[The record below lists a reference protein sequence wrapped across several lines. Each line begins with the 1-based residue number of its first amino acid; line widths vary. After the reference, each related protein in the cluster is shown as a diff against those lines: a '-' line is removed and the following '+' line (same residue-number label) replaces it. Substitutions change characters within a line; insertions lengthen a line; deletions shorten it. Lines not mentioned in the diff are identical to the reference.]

1 MAQEKVTELIKRNR
15 TDDQIYHDLM
25 TFKVRE
31 ILLVATV
38 YDAFILEEEDIL
50 TEKIFGEYHQ
60 LNLSSAP
67 RITNVSFGPEALK
80 MLSTHNFDMVIL
92 TMRIDEITPFEL
104 SQRIREIDPDI
115 PVLLLLNDNTEI
127 SLVRDMGP
135 RLKNIDKVFVW
146 NGDSKIFLAMIKYIE
161 DKLNVDR
168 DTQVGH
174 VRVILLVEDSIR
186 YYSRYLPIL
195 YTEIMKQTQRIIAD
209 EHLYGI
215 KKLLRMR
222 ARPKVLMAESYE
234 EAVAVIEEYRDYL
247 LCVMSDV
254 VFPKAGSKDTEAG
267 LKLIAY
273 LKNQLKDLPILLQ
286 SSDTAIERRAH
297 KVHAGFLN
305 KNSNNL
311 SGDLMEYISH
321 YLGFGD
327 FVFRDPAGV
336 PIARAS
342 SMDELRQLLATV
354 PLESLIYHANR
365 NHFSSWLIARG
376 EIKIAKSVQPVK
388 VSDFEDPGQLRDYL
402 IEVYRKVREAKTR
415 GKMISFSAS
424 AVDEQSQLIRF
435 GEGSLGGKGRG
446 MAFLHMLIQ
455 NCEFD
460 KIVPGANIRI
470 PQTSVAGTGEYD
482 KFISANGID
491 RYFSGRDSFLRIKEK
506 LINADLSAD
515 LREKLRVYAAHVSC
529 PISVRSSG
537 LFEDSL
543 SQPFAGIY
551 DTYLLP
557 NNHPDENRRLEY
569 LEQAVKLVYASVFS
583 PSARSYFDAIDYK
596 IDEEKMSVLLQRVV
610 GNRFGDYF
618 YPHFSGV
625 AQSYN
630 YYPISYLKPEDG
642 IAVVGFG
649 LGKHVIDGEKAHRF
663 CPKYPTIDFVGPE
676 AQLKESQQSFYA
688 INMKDSELNLLEGEA
703 ATLKV
708 RGIDEA
714 AGEGTLEPCVSFWD
728 YEDNRLQVGS
738 GLAGPRVVNFAPI
751 LKYDT
756 FPLAGILEAVL
767 NIIKSA
773 MGTPVEIEFAVDLK
787 PAANG
792 LPSFYILQIKPLL
805 GNIEDFNL
813 DLTGVNKN
821 ELLLYTERAMGNG
834 RLDDICDLIYVD
846 PAKFD
851 KTRTLEMTAEL
862 ENLNRIMKKENRRY
876 ILVGPG
882 RWGSSDRWLGIPVTW
897 SHISN
902 ARVIVEVERE
912 DLRVDPS
919 LGSHFF
925 HNVTSM
931 NIGYFD
937 LPYNSK
943 TNFIDW
949 DWLGRQS
956 ATRRTKNFV
965 HLRFTEPLVVKMDGR
980 KRISVIYK

>member
-1 MAQEKVTELIKRNR
+1 VQKKVTELIKRNR

-25 TFKVRE
+25 KFKVRE

-50 TEKIFGEYHQ
+50 TERIFGEYHQ

-67 RITNVSFGPEALK
+67 RITNVSFGPEALE
-80 MLSTHNFDMVIL
+80 MLASHSFDMVIL

-104 SQRIREIDPDI
+104 SRGIREINPNI
-115 PVLLLLNDNTEI
+115 PILLLLNDNTEI
-127 SLVRDMGP
+127 GLIRDMGV
-135 RLKNIDKVFVW
+135 RLQYIDKVFVW

-161 DKLNVDR
+161 DKLNVDT

-222 ARPKVLMAESYE
+222 ARPKVLMVENYE
-234 EAVAVIEEYRDYL
+234 EAVAIIEEYRDYL

-254 VFPKAGSKDTEAG
+254 VFPKAGAKDSEAG
-267 LKLIAY
+267 LKLIAF
-273 LKNQLKDLPILLQ
+273 LKSQLKGLPVLLQ
-286 SSDTAIERRAH
+286 SSDPAIERRAH
-297 KVHAGFLN
+297 EVGAGFLN

-311 SGDLMEYISH
+311 SGDLMDYISH
-321 YLGFGD
+321 FLGFGD
-327 FVFRDPAGV
+327 FVFRDPDGV

-354 PLESLIYHANR
+354 PLKSLIYHANR
-365 NHFSSWLIARG
+365 NHFSSWLMARG
-376 EIKIAKSVQPVK
+376 EIQIAKNVQPVK
-388 VSDFEDPGQLRDYL
+388 VSDFEDQEELRGYL
-402 IEVYRKVREAKTR
+402 IGVCRRVREAKTR
-415 GKMISFSAS
+415 GKMISFSPA
-424 AVDEQSQLIRF
+424 ALDEQSQLIRF

-460 KIVPGANIRI
+460 KIVPGVNIRI
-470 PQTSVAGTGEYD
+470 PQTSVIGTGEYD
-482 KFISANGID
+482 HFIAAGGLD
-491 RYFSGRDSFLRIKEK
+491 RFFDGSESYPRIKQK
-506 LINADLSAD
+506 LIRARLSDGLQA
-515 LREKLRVYAAHVSC
+515 KLRTYAAQVRC

-537 LFEDSL
+537 QFEDSL

-557 NNHPDENRRLEY
+557 NNHPDENQRLEY
-569 LEQAVKLVYASVFS
+569 LKQAVKLVYASVFS
-583 PSARSYFDAIDYK
+583 ASARSYFDAIDYK
-596 IDEEKMSVLLQRVV
+596 IDEEKMAVLLQRVV

-642 IAVVGFG
+642 IAVAGFG

-663 CPKYPTIDFVGPE
+663 CPKYPDIDFVGPE

-688 INMKDSELNLLEGEA
+688 INMKDHTLQLLEGEA

-708 RGIDEA
+708 RRIDEA
-714 AGEGTLEPCVSFWD
+714 VGEGTLEPCISVWD
-728 YEDNRLQVGS
+728 YENNRLQVGS
-738 GLAGPRVVNFAPI
+738 GLTGPMVLNFAPI
-751 LKYDT
+751 LKFDA
-756 FPLAGILEAVL
+756 FPLARTLEAVL
-767 NIIKSA
+767 EIIKSA
-773 MGTPVEIEFAVDLK
+773 MGTPVEIEFAVDLR
-787 PAANG
+787 PALNG

-805 GNIEDFNL
+805 GNLEDFTL
-813 DLTGVNKN
+813 DLTEVNKKD
-821 ELLLYTERAMGNG
+821 LLLYTERAMGNG
-834 RLDDICDLIYVD
+834 RLDDVYDLIFVD
-846 PAKFD
+846 PNKFD
-851 KTRTLEMTAEL
+851 RSKTLEMTAEL
-862 ENLNRIMKKENRRY
+862 EKLNRSLKREQRRY

-937 LPYNSK
+937 LPLGSK
-943 TNFIDW
+943 TDFIDW
-949 DWLGRQS
+949 DWLARQPVT
-956 ATRRTKNFV
+956 ARTQNFV
-965 HLRFTEPLVVKMDGR
+965 HLRFDKPLVVKMDGR